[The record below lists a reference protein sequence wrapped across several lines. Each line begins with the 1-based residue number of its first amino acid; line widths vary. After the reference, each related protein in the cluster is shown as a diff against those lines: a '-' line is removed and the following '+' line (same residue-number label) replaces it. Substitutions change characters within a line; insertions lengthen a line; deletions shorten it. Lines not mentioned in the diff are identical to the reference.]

1 MPGGRRRDVRLRFG
15 ENHRFAK
22 GNPLAVLHVHVG
34 PEERIVRLRGK
45 PNHAAE
51 GFGVNPHVL
60 TAGHVADRLH
70 HVSVLIRKTAGEV
83 RGRRL
88 GSFNRTHH
96 YEGRGKGADETVVTA
111 VYEFD
116 RFFGLR
122 HQFVKGKAFFD
133 EPTVFFLSK
142 GARIRRIRRTDR
154 GILARPH
161 FRVPADVLD
170 DDAGIVATG
179 GVGDHRHAAGDAR
192 LEAFER
198 GESSFGVPV
207 VGRRG
212 VMVDLREIVHP
223 PRA

>member
-1 MPGGRRRDVRLRFG
+1 M
-15 ENHRFAK
+15 
-22 GNPLAVLHVHVG
+22 
-34 PEERIVRLRGK
+34 
-45 PNHAAE
+45 
-51 GFGVNPHVL
+51 
-60 TAGHVADRLH
+60 
-70 HVSVLIRKTAGEV
+70 
-83 RGRRL
+83 
-88 GSFNRTHH
+88 
-96 YEGRGKGADETVVTA
+96 TA

-212 VMVDLREIVHP
+212 VVVDLREIVHP